1 MLLVILNIINIV
13 IFISIIVEA
22 IEYYKKNKKK

>member
-13 IFISIIVEA
+13 LFISIIVEA
-22 IEYYKKNKKK
+22 IKYYKKNKKK